1 MFQFINDIVKKPNI
15 VATTTNIN
23 PLFKNKRFEV
33 GDSIDFQNVKQY
45 QIPFKLNGAEYIE
58 RNGFNTIK
66 ISLNGIEGRNRI
78 C

>member
-1 MFQFINDIVKKPNI
+1 MLLQQQILIHYLKKEI
-15 VATTTNIN
+15 WS
-23 PLFKNKRFEV
+23 

-66 ISLNGIEGRNRI
+66 ISLNGIEGETEYAKYHWLFTKI
-78 C
+78 K